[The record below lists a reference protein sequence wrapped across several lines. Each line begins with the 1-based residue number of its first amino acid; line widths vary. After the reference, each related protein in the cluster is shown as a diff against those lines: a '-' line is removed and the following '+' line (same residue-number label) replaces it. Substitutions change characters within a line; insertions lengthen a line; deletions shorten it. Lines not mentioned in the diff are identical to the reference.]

1 MPETNER
8 IAPLEPPYP
17 AEAAAWLERAM
28 PGRAPVDPL
37 RLFRIFV
44 KNQALADAMMPLGSH
59 LLGSPAIAGRERE
72 ILILRTCARC
82 GAEYEW
88 GVHAV
93 GFARWEGL
101 SEEAIAATAAGD
113 PDDPAF
119 GPRDALLARLADALH
134 DEARVPDALWA
145 ELAREWSEGEILELL
160 MTCGFYHFIA
170 FAVNAT
176 RVGPEP
182 WAARFPARSGGATN
196 AASR

>member
-1 MPETNER
+1 MSDAPER
-8 IAPLEPPYP
+8 IVPLSPPYP
-17 AEAAAWLERAM
+17 AAAAAWLEAAM

-44 KNQALADAMMPLGSH
+44 KNQALADAMRPLGGH
-59 LLGSPAIAGRERE
+59 LLGSPTIAGRERE
-72 ILILRTCARC
+72 LLILRTCARC

-101 SEEAIAATAAGD
+101 AEAAIDATAAGGA
-113 PDDPAF
+113 DDPAF
-119 GPRDALLARLADALH
+119 GPRDALLVRLADALH
-134 DEARVPDALWA
+134 DRADVPDALWA
-145 ELAREWSEGEILELL
+145 ELSRQWSEAEILELL
-160 MTCGFYHFIA
+160 MVCGFYHFVA

-182 WAARFPARSGGATN
+182 WARRFPQG
-196 AASR
+196 AAS